1 METKKG
7 KEKER
12 VKGRQEGRGR
22 GEEER
27 EGMGKKD
34 LNRKKNLSRTD
45 YVASVLST
53 RILSMT

>member
-1 METKKG
+1 MEWIKVERKKG

-34 LNRKKNLSRTD
+34 LNRKKKICPELTM
-45 YVASVLST
+45 LPQC
-53 RILSMT
+53 